1 MTIKTP
7 RKDAVI
13 DITDRVQKLV
23 NEEEIEN
30 GVTTLFVKHTTCG
43 ITTADLDPGTDKD
56 FLEALRHLLPKLEYR
71 HPHDPEHAPDHILSS
86 IIGPSLS
93 VPIIEGKLSL
103 GTWQK
108 IVLVELAGPR
118 EREIEVILQ
127 EV

>member
-1 MTIKTP
+1 MTVKTS
-7 RKDAVI
+7 RKDDVV

-23 NEEEIEN
+23 NEEEIES
-30 GVTTLFVKHTTCG
+30 GVATLFVKHTTCA
-43 ITTADLDPGTDKD
+43 ITTSEFANDVVNDLLDFLREVSPDLDYK
-56 FLEALRHLLPKLEYR
+56 
-71 HPHDPEHAPDHILSS
+71 HDRKHAPDHILSS

-93 VPIIEGKLSL
+93 IPIAEGKLSL